1 MVCEMAEYRRL
12 IGLLVARRQHLNL
25 TQVDVSTRMRLGDNL
40 VNRWENYRRFPKG
53 PMLIRW
59 AQALGLNLEIRPDT
73 GEEL

>member
-1 MVCEMAEYRRL
+1 MVCEMAEYRRV

-25 TQVDVSTRMRLGDNL
+25 TQGDVSTRMRLGDNL